1 VSGGAEVTVTWHAYL
16 KTADRKYFGGPMRRR
31 MLAREVPNSL
41 NAMASAVLA
50 AGPR

>member
-1 VSGGAEVTVTWHAYL
+1 VTWHAYL

-41 NAMASAVLA
+41 TAMAGAVA
-50 AGPR
+50 AARPQ

>member
-1 VSGGAEVTVTWHAYL
+1 MWHAYL
-16 KTADRKYFGGPMRRR
+16 KTADRKYFGGAMRRR

-41 NAMASAVLA
+41 TALAGPVAA